1 MVESQESR
9 VKQIVVTWHAT
20 ASEMKLK
27 TKMVIF
33 LPGIQKCV
41 ICPGR
46 QNSKFVWDA
55 KFIKNKFIWDAKFIK
70 NKFIWDAK
78 FIKNK
83 FIWDAAAV
91 RN

>member
-20 ASEMKLK
+20 ASEMKLQ

-70 NKFIWDAK
+70 NKFIWDA
-78 FIKNK
+78 
-83 FIWDAAAV
+83 AAV